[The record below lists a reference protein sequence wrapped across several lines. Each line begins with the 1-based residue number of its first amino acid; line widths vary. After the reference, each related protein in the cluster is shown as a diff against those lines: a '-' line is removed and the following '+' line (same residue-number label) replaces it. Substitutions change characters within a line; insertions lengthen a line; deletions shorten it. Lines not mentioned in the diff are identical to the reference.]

1 MPGMV
6 VHTVTSALGRGRQE
20 NQKFKVVDS
29 MGHLRPAELVSLK
42 NGPVKE
48 HIKEMVLGLSLFA

>member
-1 MPGMV
+1 MV
-6 VHTVTSALGRGRQE
+6 VHTVTSALGRQE

-42 NGPVKE
+42 NGSAKE
-48 HIKEMVLGLSLFA
+48 HIKEMVLGLSLSA